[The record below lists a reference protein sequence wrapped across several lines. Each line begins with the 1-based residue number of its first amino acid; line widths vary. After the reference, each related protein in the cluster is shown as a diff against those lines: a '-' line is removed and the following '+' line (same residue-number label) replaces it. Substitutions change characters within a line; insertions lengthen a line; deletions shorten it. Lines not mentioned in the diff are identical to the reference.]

1 MEFGKKKKF
10 DKSKSEGGVDFQI
23 CLYNETWHEY
33 KKDDPIAEFVGI
45 KDVATITLARL
56 DNKNYTRFVQEQMLF
71 LGGRKSKGIERDTI
85 INKGLAKHV
94 IKGWSNFETN
104 GKSVKFT
111 EEQAMTW
118 LKSDVEFRE
127 FVIDKANERSRFYEE
142 TLKVAGK
149 N

>member
-10 DKSKSEGGVDFQI
+10 DKSKSEDGVDFQI

-33 KKDDPIAEFVGI
+33 KQGDPIAEFADI

>member
-10 DKSKSEGGVDFQI
+10 DKNKSESGVDFQI
-23 CLYNETWHEY
+23 CLYNETWREY
-33 KKDDPIAEFVGI
+33 KQDDPIAEFVDI

-71 LGGRKSKGIERDTI
+71 LGGRKSKGSERDAI

-94 IKGWSNFETN
+94 IKGWSNFEN
-104 GKSVKFT
+104 KGKPVKFT
-111 EEQAMTW
+111 ETQAMAY
-118 LKSDVEFRE
+118 LQDEEFRE
-127 FVIDKANERSRFYEE
+127 FVIDKANERVRFYEE